1 MFFCV
6 TFAFRT
12 FCLYL
17 NFYVC
22 FKKFHRNLHLN
33 GCYWIL
39 GTSNG
44 YLFEEYVCFTFSVI
58 SWWVVR
64 GRGVHNILDL
74 IPARPNYKFKHIL
87 KTFLTSHAYLMD
99 SIGMHLEIMSLIHSR
114 YYYLGAR
121 LFLLQVTHK
130 WIIQLIGYHETRN
143 ISIFCLKINFI
154 CT

>member
-39 GTSNG
+39 GTGYG

-64 GRGVHNILDL
+64 GRGVHNILNL
-74 IPARPNYKFKHIL
+74 IPARTNFKFKIIL
-87 KTFLTSHAYLMD
+87 KTFLTSQTYCDGQHWHASESSAL
-99 SIGMHLEIMSLIHSR
+99 GTHLELTSLLDLRSC
-114 YYYLGAR
+114 Y
-121 LFLLQVTHK
+121 K
-130 WIIQLIGYHETRN
+130 
-143 ISIFCLKINFI
+143 
-154 CT
+154 